1 MALRWKF
8 FPLLLVIILIFL
20 SVFSFSQDWK
30 GKGRFRG
37 VVRGES
43 GEPIA
48 NAKITLIHVKL
59 QAKIQLETDEKGE
72 FLAAWIKGGEW
83 NMDVEAEGYLPK
95 KTSYQVREFA
105 KNPPI
110 EIVLKKAEKTL
121 VREDLLG
128 PVKILLNE
136 GNELFE
142 KKKYKEALV
151 KYEEIKEKIPEF
163 YQINLNIG
171 NCYYELEDYDSAIPY
186 YQAVL
191 EQEPENNDALLSLGN
206 IYLEKGELEK
216 GMELLDKL
224 LAKDITSPVTL
235 YNIGTNLFN
244 RGKTEAAA
252 QYYEKAA
259 AMEPSMAD
267 AYYQLGLCYLNL
279 NIKEQAKKNFLKYLE
294 LKPDSDKAEQ
304 VKTFL
309 KHLER

>member
-1 MALRWKF
+1 MLLKKRC
-8 FPLLLVIILIFL
+8 FPLAFFIILVFL
-20 SVFSFSQDWK
+20 SALLYPQDWK

-43 GEPIA
+43 GEPISKA
-48 NAKITLIHVKL
+48 RITLIHVKL
-59 QAKIQLETDEKGE
+59 QAKVQLETDEKGE

-83 NMDVEAEGYLPK
+83 NVDVEAEGYLPK

-105 KNPPI
+105 KNPPLEVI
-110 EIVLKKAEKTL
+110 LKKAEKTM
-121 VREDLLG
+121 VSEDLLG
-128 PVKILLNE
+128 TAKTLLNE

-142 KKKYKEALV
+142 KKRYKEALG

-171 NCYYELEDYDSAIPY
+171 NCYYELEDYDSAIPH

-191 EQEPENNDALLSLGN
+191 EQEPENSDALTSLGN
-206 IYLEKGELEK
+206 IYLERGELEK

-224 LAKDITSPVTL
+224 LAKDVTSPVTL

-244 RGKTEAAA
+244 RGKAEAAA
-252 QYYEKAA
+252 QYYEKATA
-259 AMEPSMAD
+259 GEPSMAD

-279 NIKEQAKKNFLKYLE
+279 NTKEKAKKNFMKYLE
-294 LKPDSDKAEQ
+294 LEPDSDKAEQ

-309 KHLER
+309 KHLEK

>member
-1 MALRWKF
+1 MLLKKRC
-8 FPLLLVIILIFL
+8 FPLAFVIILVFL
-20 SVFSFSQDWK
+20 SALLYPQDWK

-59 QAKIQLETDEKGE
+59 QAEVQLETDEKGE

-83 NMDVEAEGYLPK
+83 NMDVEAEGYLPE
-95 KTSYQVREFA
+95 KTSYQVSEFA
-105 KNPPI
+105 KNPPL
-110 EIVLKKAEKTL
+110 EIILKKAEKTL

-171 NCYYELEDYDSAIPY
+171 NCYYELEDYDSAIPH
-186 YQAVL
+186 YQAIL
-191 EQEPENNDALLSLGN
+191 EQESENSDALLSLGN

-224 LAKDITSPVTL
+224 PDKDITSPVTL

-244 RGKTEAAA
+244 RGKIEAAA
-252 QYYEKAA
+252 QYYEKAV

-267 AYYQLGLCYLNL
+267 AYYQIGLCYLNL
-279 NIKEQAKKNFLKYLE
+279 NIKGKAKKNFLKFLE